1 MDFFHLAF
9 LALLQ
14 GLSEFLP
21 ISSSGHLALVAPV
34 FGWPDQGLA
43 FDIAVH
49 GGTLLA
55 VLVYCRHECANIIYG
70 IFSFF
75 GRIFGRNALSSI
87 PAPLPDNSEKMAFL
101 LILATVPVVIAGYAL
116 HDWVASMARNPLLIG
131 ATTLGFGLLLGIA
144 DLYGNRASKVQKSLD
159 ELTWQHALWIGL
171 WQMLAIIPGVSRSGI
186 TVTAARFL
194 SIDRAA
200 AMRFSFLLAIPTI
213 SGALTLGM
221 SKQFS
226 DTKTGAD
233 ILNTLTLSITD
244 YLLAALLAALIAFL
258 AMGLLIRWLQ
268 HSGFWPFVL
277 YRLVLGMALIIWGNA
292 FLT

>member
-14 GLSEFLP
+14 GVSEFLP
-21 ISSSGHLALVAPV
+21 ISSSGHLALVAPL

-55 VLVYCRHECANIIYG
+55 VLAYCRYECASMIRG
-70 IFSFF
+70 IFSFCR
-75 GRIFGRNALSSI
+75 RIFGRDALSS
-87 PAPLPDNSEKMAFL
+87 LPDHGEKMAFL
-101 LILATVPVVIAGYAL
+101 LILATLPAVITGFVL

-131 ATTLGFGLLLGIA
+131 GTTLGFGLLLGVA
-144 DLYGNRASKVQKSLD
+144 DWYGNRTPKTQKSLG
-159 ELTWQHALWIGL
+159 ELTWLHALWIGL

-194 SIDRAA
+194 CIERTA

-213 SGALTLGM
+213 GGALTLGLI
-221 SKQFS
+221 KQAS
-226 DTKTGAD
+226 GAGD
-233 ILNTLTLSITD
+233 VNALPLAIAD
-244 YLLAALLAALIAFL
+244 YLLAALMAALTAFL

-268 HSGFWPFVL
+268 NAGFWPFVL
-277 YRLVLGMALIIWGNA
+277 YRIGLGMVLILWGNA

>member
-21 ISSSGHLALVAPV
+21 ISSSGHLALVAPL

-55 VLVYCRHECANIIYG
+55 VLVYCRRECVSMIRG
-70 IFSFF
+70 VFSFF
-75 GRIFGRNALSSI
+75 VRIFGRDALSSI
-87 PAPLPDNSEKMAFL
+87 PDNGEKMAFL
-101 LILATVPVVIAGYAL
+101 LILATLPVVIAGFIL

-131 ATTLGFGLLLGIA
+131 TTTLGFGLLLGIA
-144 DLYGNRASKVQKSLD
+144 DLYGNRSSKAQKSLD

-213 SGALTLGM
+213 GGALTLGI

-226 DTKTGAD
+226 DGGVGA
-233 ILNTLTLSITD
+233 INALPLAITD
-244 YLLAALLAALIAFL
+244 YLLAALLAALTAFL

-277 YRLVLGMALIIWGNA
+277 YRIVLGMALIIWGNA

>member
-55 VLVYCRHECANIIYG
+55 VLVYCRHECASMIRG
-70 IFSFF
+70 LLSFCR
-75 GRIFGRNALSSI
+75 RIFGRSLSSI
-87 PAPLPDNSEKMAFL
+87 PENGEKMAFL

-144 DLYGNRASKVQKSLD
+144 DLYGNHSSKMQKSLG

-244 YLLAALLAALIAFL
+244 YLLAALLAALTAFL

>member
-21 ISSSGHLALVAPV
+21 ISSSGHLALAAPV

-55 VLVYCRHECANIIYG
+55 VLVYCRRECSNIIYG
-70 IFSFF
+70 IFSFWR
-75 GRIFGRNALSSI
+75 RIFGRDALS
-87 PAPLPDNSEKMAFL
+87 PLPGNGEKMAFL
-101 LILATVPVVIAGYAL
+101 LILATLPVVIAGYAL

-131 ATTLGFGLLLGIA
+131 TTTLGFGLLLGIA
-144 DLYGNRASKVQKSLD
+144 DLYGNHSSKGQKSLD
-159 ELTWQHALWIGL
+159 ELTWQQALWIGL
-171 WQMLAIIPGVSRSGI
+171 WQMLAVIPGVSRSGI

-194 SIDRAA
+194 SIERAA

-213 SGALTLGM
+213 GGALTLGM

-226 DTKTGAD
+226 DTKTDAD
-233 ILNTLTLSITD
+233 ILNTLTLSLTD
-244 YLLAALLAALIAFL
+244 YLLAALLAALTAFL

-268 HSGFWPFVL
+268 HAGFWPFVL
-277 YRLVLGMALIIWGNA
+277 YRLVLGTFLIIWGNA

>member
-1 MDFFHLAF
+1 MDFLHLAF

-34 FGWPDQGLA
+34 FGWPDQGLP

-75 GRIFGRNALSSI
+75 GRIFGRDALS
-87 PAPLPDNSEKMAFL
+87 PLPNNGEKMAFL
-101 LILATVPVVIAGYAL
+101 LILATVPVVIAGFIL

-144 DLYGNRASKVQKSLD
+144 DLYGNRSSKVQKSLD

-194 SIDRAA
+194 SIDRTA

-213 SGALTLGM
+213 GGALTLGI
-221 SKQFS
+221 SKHYS
-226 DTKTGAD
+226 GVEVGA
-233 ILNTLTLSITD
+233 INALHLAITD
-244 YLLAALLAALIAFL
+244 YLLAALLAALTAFL

-277 YRLVLGMALIIWGNA
+277 YRIVLGMVLIIWGNV
-292 FLT
+292 FWT

>member
-55 VLVYCRHECANIIYG
+55 VLVYCRRECVSMIRG
-70 IFSFF
+70 VSSFWR
-75 GRIFGRNALSSI
+75 RIFGRDALSSI
-87 PAPLPDNSEKMAFL
+87 PDNGEKMAFL
-101 LILATVPVVIAGYAL
+101 LILATLPVVIAGFIL
-116 HDWVASMARNPLLIG
+116 HNWVASMARNPVLIG
-131 ATTLGFGLLLGIA
+131 TTTLGFGLLLGIA
-144 DLYGNRASKVQKSLD
+144 DLYGNRQSKTQKSLD

-213 SGALTLGM
+213 GGALTLGI

-226 DTKTGAD
+226 GTGVGA
-233 ILNTLTLSITD
+233 INALPLAITD

>member
-9 LALLQ
+9 LSLLQ
-14 GLSEFLP
+14 GVSEFLP
-21 ISSSGHLALVAPV
+21 ISSSGHLALVAPL

-70 IFSFF
+70 IFSFCR
-75 GRIFGRNALSSI
+75 RIFGRDALSSI
-87 PAPLPDNSEKMAFL
+87 PDNGEKMAFL
-101 LILATVPVVIAGYAL
+101 LIIATLPVVIAGFIL

-131 ATTLGFGLLLGIA
+131 TTTLGFGLLLGIA
-144 DLYGNRASKVQKSLD
+144 DLYGNHSSKMQKSLG

-213 SGALTLGM
+213 GGALTLGI
-221 SKQFS
+221 SKHFS
-226 DTKTGAD
+226 GAGVGA
-233 ILNTLTLSITD
+233 INALHLAITD
-244 YLLAALLAALIAFL
+244 YLLAALLAALTAFL

>member
-70 IFSFF
+70 IFSFCR
-75 GRIFGRNALSSI
+75 RIFGRDALSSI
-87 PAPLPDNSEKMAFL
+87 SAPLPDNSEKMAFL
-101 LILATVPVVIAGYAL
+101 LILATLPVVIAGYAL

-144 DLYGNRASKVQKSLD
+144 DFYGNHQSKAQKSLD
-159 ELTWQHALWIGL
+159 QLTWQHALWIGL

-213 SGALTLGM
+213 GGALTLGI

-226 DTKTGAD
+226 DGGVGA
-233 ILNTLTLSITD
+233 INAVSLAITD
-244 YLLAALLAALIAFL
+244 YLLAALLAALTAFL

-277 YRLVLGMALIIWGNA
+277 YRLVLGMALIIWGNV
-292 FLT
+292 FWT

>member
-55 VLVYCRHECANIIYG
+55 VLVYCRHECVNMIRG
-70 IFSFF
+70 VSSFF
-75 GRIFGRNALSSI
+75 VRIFGRDALS
-87 PAPLPDNSEKMAFL
+87 PLPDNGEKMAFL
-101 LILATVPVVIAGYAL
+101 LILATLPVVIAGYAL

-131 ATTLGFGLLLGIA
+131 TTTLGFGLLLGIA
-144 DLYGNRASKVQKSLD
+144 DLYGNRSSKVQKSLD

-213 SGALTLGM
+213 GGALTLGI

-226 DTKTGAD
+226 GAEVEA
-233 ILNTLTLSITD
+233 INALHLAITD
-244 YLLAALLAALIAFL
+244 YLLAALLAALTAFL
-258 AMGLLIRWLQ
+258 AMRLLIRWLQ

>member
-55 VLVYCRHECANIIYG
+55 VLVYCRHECVNMIRG
-70 IFSFF
+70 VSSFF
-75 GRIFGRNALSSI
+75 VRIFGRDALS
-87 PAPLPDNSEKMAFL
+87 PLPDNGEKMAFL
-101 LILATVPVVIAGYAL
+101 LILATLPVVIAGYAL

-131 ATTLGFGLLLGIA
+131 TTTLGFGLLLGIA
-144 DLYGNRASKVQKSLD
+144 DLYGNRSSKVQKSLD

-213 SGALTLGM
+213 GGALTLGI
-221 SKQFS
+221 SKHS
-226 DTKTGAD
+226 SGAEVEA
-233 ILNTLTLSITD
+233 INALHLAITD
-244 YLLAALLAALIAFL
+244 YLLAALLAALTAFL

-268 HSGFWPFVL
+268 YAGFWPFVL
-277 YRLVLGMALIIWGNA
+277 YRIVLGMVLIIWGNV

>member
-55 VLVYCRHECANIIYG
+55 VLVYCRHECVNMIRG
-70 IFSFF
+70 VSSFF
-75 GRIFGRNALSSI
+75 VRIFGRDALS
-87 PAPLPDNSEKMAFL
+87 PLPDNGEKMAFL
-101 LILATVPVVIAGYAL
+101 LILATLPVVIAGYAL

-131 ATTLGFGLLLGIA
+131 TTTLGFGLLLGIA
-144 DLYGNRASKVQKSLD
+144 DLYGNRSSKVQKSLD

-213 SGALTLGM
+213 GGALTLAM
-221 SKQFS
+221 SKHS
-226 DTKTGAD
+226 SGAGVGA
-233 ILNTLTLSITD
+233 INALHLAITD
-244 YLLAALLAALIAFL
+244 YLLAALLAALTAFL
-258 AMGLLIRWLQ
+258 AMRLLIRWLQ

>member
-55 VLVYCRHECANIIYG
+55 VLVYCRRECINMICG
-70 IFSFF
+70 IFSFCR
-75 GRIFGRNALSSI
+75 RIFGRDALS
-87 PAPLPDNSEKMAFL
+87 PLPDNGEKMAFL
-101 LILATVPVVIAGYAL
+101 LILATVPVVIAGFIL
-116 HDWVASMARNPLLIG
+116 HDWVASMARNPVLIG
-131 ATTLGFGLLLGIA
+131 TTTLGFGLLLGIA
-144 DLYGNRASKVQKSLD
+144 DLYGNRQSKTQKSLD

>member
-14 GLSEFLP
+14 GVSEFLP
-21 ISSSGHLALVAPV
+21 ISSSGHLALTAPL

-55 VLVYCRHECANIIYG
+55 VLAYCRHECASMIRG
-70 IFSFF
+70 IFSFCR
-75 GRIFGRNALSSI
+75 RIFGRDALS
-87 PAPLPDNSEKMAFL
+87 PLPDNGEKMAFL
-101 LILATVPVVIAGYAL
+101 LILATVPVVIAGFIL
-116 HDWVASMARNPLLIG
+116 HDWVASMARNPVLIG
-131 ATTLGFGLLLGIA
+131 TTTLGFGLLLGIA
-144 DLYGNRASKVQKSLD
+144 DLYGNRQSKTQKSLD

-213 SGALTLGM
+213 GGALTLGM

-226 DTKTGAD
+226 GAGVGA
-233 ILNTLTLSITD
+233 INALPLAITD
-244 YLLAALLAALIAFL
+244 YLLAALLAALTAFL

-277 YRLVLGMALIIWGNA
+277 YRIVLGMVLIIWGNV
-292 FLT
+292 FWT